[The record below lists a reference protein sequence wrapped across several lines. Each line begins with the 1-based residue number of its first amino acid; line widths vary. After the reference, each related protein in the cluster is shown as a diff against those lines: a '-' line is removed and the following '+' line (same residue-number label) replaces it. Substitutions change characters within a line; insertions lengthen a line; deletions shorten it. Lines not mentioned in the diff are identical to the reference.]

1 MALVTDTTPVDLW
14 FDPFCPFAWVTS
26 RWLLEVEKVR
36 PIEPRWRI
44 MSLQVLNEDKDVSD
58 EYRASSARG
67 AKLIRVIATAADRF
81 GEEYIGRLYTEFGT
95 RLHNEGRGRD
105 LDTLRVIAEESLEAV
120 GLDKGLAAEAMES
133 TEYDDAI
140 RKSHNEGITLVGQ
153 EVGTPVIRVGSNAF
167 FGPVVTTIPR
177 GEDAGRL
184 WDGVLLVT
192 EFDDF
197 FELKRSRTRRPSF
210 D

>member
-1 MALVTDTTPVDLW
+1 MTEKTPVDLW

-36 PIEPRWRI
+36 PIEPRWHI
-44 MSLQVLNEDKDVSD
+44 MSLNVLNEGKDVSD
-58 EYRASSARG
+58 EYREQIARAIEPVRVVAAAEAKYG
-67 AKLIRVIATAADRF
+67 AHVV
-81 GEEYIGRLYTEFGT
+81 GPLYTELGT
-95 RLHNEGRGRD
+95 RLHNEGRNKD
-105 LDTLRVIAEESLEAV
+105 LDRLRETVEDALEAA
-120 GLDKGLAAEAMES
+120 GLDKELADTMTS
-133 TEYDDAI
+133 DEYDEAV
-140 RKSHNEGITLVGQ
+140 RASHNEGIDLVGQ

-167 FGPVVTTIPR
+167 FGPVITTIPR

-192 EFDDF
+192 GFEDF
-197 FELKRSRTRRPSF
+197 FELKRSRTRRPQF

>member
-1 MALVTDTTPVDLW
+1 M
-14 FDPFCPFAWVTS
+14 
-26 RWLLEVEKVR
+26 
-36 PIEPRWRI
+36 
-44 MSLQVLNEDKDVSD
+44 
-58 EYRASSARG
+58 
-67 AKLIRVIATAADRF
+67 
-81 GEEYIGRLYTEFGT
+81 
-95 RLHNEGRGRD
+95 
-105 LDTLRVIAEESLEAV
+105 IAEESLEAV
-120 GLDKGLAAEAMES
+120 GLDKGLAAEAMDS
-133 TEYDDAI
+133 TEYDDVI

>member
-1 MALVTDTTPVDLW
+1 MDLW
-14 FDPFCPFAWVTS
+14 FDAFCPFAWVTS

-44 MSLQVLNEDKDVSD
+44 MSLAVLNEDKDVSA
-58 EYRASSARG
+58 EYRAG
-67 AKLIRVIATAADRF
+67 VATAMETVRVVAAAKAAHGDEVV
-81 GEEYIGRLYTEFGT
+81 GPLYTELGT
-95 RLHNEGRGRD
+95 RFHNRSMPKTRETIEEA
-105 LDTLRVIAEESLEAV
+105 LDAA
-120 GLDKGLAAEAMES
+120 GLDKGLADAMTS
-133 TEYDDAI
+133 TEFDEAI
-140 RKSHNEGITLVGQ
+140 RESHNEGIDLVGQ
-153 EVGTPVIRVGSNAF
+153 EVGTPVIRVGTNAF
-167 FGPVVTTIPR
+167 FGPVITAIPR

-197 FELKRSRTRRPSF
+197 FELKRTRTRRPQF

>member
-1 MALVTDTTPVDLW
+1 
-14 FDPFCPFAWVTS
+14 
-26 RWLLEVEKVR
+26 
-36 PIEPRWRI
+36 

-67 AKLIRVIATAADRF
+67 TRLIRVIAAAADRF
-81 GEEYIGRLYTEFGT
+81 GEEYVGRLYTEFGT

-105 LDTLRVIAEESLEAV
+105 LDTLREIAEESLEAV
-120 GLDKGLAAEAMES
+120 GLDKGLAAEAMDS
-133 TEYDDAI
+133 TDYDDVI
-140 RKSHNEGITLVGQ
+140 RKSHDEGITLVGQ
-153 EVGTPVIRVGSNAF
+153 EVGTPVIRVGANAF